1 MTVLHFKFQMVTTY
15 LSVIQFTKEWNIGT
29 DFVLAINRSLT
40 NTLIFVFSMKH
51 SVLEQ
56 SKTTFF
62 RQWLWVSEVF
72 TDTQHTHTF
81 MGRKSRFILETAE
94 NVHLKCTQRT
104 FHLFYCNSRVPS
116 CHWNNLGYWQGRH
129 FSKFVEN
136 YFEKKDD
143 GKINRLHSAVVIHV
157 RVRAS

>member
-1 MTVLHFKFQMVTTY
+1 MTVLHFTFQMVTTY
-15 LSVIQFTKEWNIGT
+15 LSVIQFTKEWTIGT

-72 TDTQHTHTF
+72 TDTQHTFTL
-81 MGRKSRFILETAE
+81 SWE
-94 NVHLKCTQRT
+94 
-104 FHLFYCNSRVPS
+104 
-116 CHWNNLGYWQGRH
+116 
-129 FSKFVEN
+129 
-136 YFEKKDD
+136 EKVD
-143 GKINRLHSAVVIHV
+143 LY
-157 RVRAS
+157 